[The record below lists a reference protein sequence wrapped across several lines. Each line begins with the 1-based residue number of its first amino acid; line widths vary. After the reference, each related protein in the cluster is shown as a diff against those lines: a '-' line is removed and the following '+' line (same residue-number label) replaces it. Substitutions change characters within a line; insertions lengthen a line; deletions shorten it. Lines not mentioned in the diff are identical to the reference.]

1 MSFDFMSFA
10 GGFAD
15 VIVDK
20 VKAEEAQ
27 AREDESWDK
36 RFNKQQDAINSR
48 TRGDKR
54 RDKDAKAQL
63 LAEKLSAIYTP
74 EVAAEFMK
82 NGVGYAEQYLNIG
95 NNYVK
100 NFKNPMS
107 FINADILAVPKLL
120 PDGSNKAEV
129 EAATL
134 KFGSATG
141 GLPSLVNREAM
152 YGGLKEPD
160 EVKIYTN
167 FDDQFA
173 AYSSYYTDFTN
184 ENSPRYNLKKAEEYA
199 VLRDAALAGIK
210 KAAAA
215 DADKTDSIYSDVSR
229 TTLIR
234 DFRRK
239 ALQTQQFSMALED
252 QIEDRIY
259 GDKSRQFIAEI
270 DAMNAVDVFNKAE
283 DETIED
289 KNMFNIAAYN
299 REIAEQKL
307 KQIAFKTFNA
317 AKAGND
323 SEASHLSVNDQA
335 KLGLQNKFKAQQ
347 DKSGGVYIALDE
359 KGLSDAVKNGS
370 LTEGD
375 VVIYFNTETQ
385 SNQLIIY
392 TGVGEDKFLGGA
404 NISIEQMRYK

>member
-1 MSFDFMSFA
+1 MAFNFMQFA

-27 AREDESWDK
+27 ARDDESWDR
-36 RFNKQQDAINSR
+36 RFNKQQDAIDSR

-63 LAEKLSAIYTP
+63 LAEKLGAIYTP

-82 NGVGYAEQYLNIG
+82 NGVGYAEQYLDIG
-95 NNYVK
+95 NNYIK

-134 KFGSATG
+134 KFGSAAG

-167 FDDQFA
+167 FDDQYA
-173 AYSSYYTDFTN
+173 AYSSQYTDLMN
-184 ENSPRYNLKKAEEYA
+184 EDSPRYNPTKAQEFA
-199 VLRDAALAGIK
+199 VLRDAALKEIK
-210 KAAAA
+210 DAAEA
-215 DADKTDSIYSDVSR
+215 DAEKTDSIYSDVSR
-229 TTLIR
+229 TTIIR
-234 DFRRK
+234 DFRR
-239 ALQTQQFSMALED
+239 QALES
-252 QIEDRIY
+252 QKFTMGVEDNIDARIY
-259 GDKSRQFIAEI
+259 GDESRFHVAEI
-270 DAMNAVDVFNKAE
+270 ASTLAIDNFNKMEDGTVQDRNLFNHAAFARRNAE
-283 DETIED
+283 NQLRTI
-289 KNMFNIAAYN
+289 AS
-299 REIAEQKL
+299 
-307 KQIAFKTFNA
+307 KTFNA
-317 AKAGND
+317 GKAGEDTAAGEN
-323 SEASHLSVNDQA
+323 Q
-335 KLGLQNKFKAQQ
+335 
-347 DKSGGVYIALDE
+347 E
-359 KGLSDAVKNGS
+359 KGLQKNFKADQGDDGLYLA
-370 LTEGD
+370 LTNKELEDKVQSGALDVGD
-375 VVIYFNTETQ
+375 VVIYFNEVTQ

-392 TGVGEDKFLGGA
+392 TGVGEDKFLGG
-404 NISIEQMRYK
+404 SKLTVEQMRYN

>member
-27 AREDESWDK
+27 ARDDESWDK
-36 RFNKQQDAINSR
+36 RFQKQQDAIDSR

-63 LAEKLSAIYTP
+63 LAEKLGAIYTP

-82 NGVGYAEQYLNIG
+82 NGVGYAEQYLDIG

-134 KFGSATG
+134 KFGSAAG

-167 FDDQFA
+167 FDDQYA
-173 AYSSYYTDFTN
+173 AYSSQYTDLMN
-184 ENSPRYNLKKAEEYA
+184 EDSPRYNPTKAQEFA
-199 VLRDAALAGIK
+199 VLRDAALKEIK
-210 KAAAA
+210 DAAEA
-215 DADKTDSIYSDVSR
+215 DAEKTDSIYSDVSR
-229 TTLIR
+229 TTIIR
-234 DFRRK
+234 DFRR
-239 ALQTQQFSMALED
+239 QALEA
-252 QIEDRIY
+252 QKFTMGVEDNIDARIY
-259 GDKSRQFIAEI
+259 GDESRFHVAEI
-270 DAMNAVDVFNKAE
+270 ASTLAIDNFNKMEDGTVQDRNLFNHAAFARVNAE
-283 DETIED
+283 NQLRTI
-289 KNMFNIAAYN
+289 AS
-299 REIAEQKL
+299 
-307 KQIAFKTFNA
+307 KTFNA
-317 AKAGND
+317 GKAGEDTAAGEN
-323 SEASHLSVNDQA
+323 Q
-335 KLGLQNKFKAQQ
+335 
-347 DKSGGVYIALDE
+347 E
-359 KGLSDAVKNGS
+359 KGLQKNFKADQGDDGLYLA
-370 LTEGD
+370 LTDKELEDKVQSGALDVGD
-375 VVIYFNTETQ
+375 VVIYFNEVTQ

-392 TGVGEDKFLGGA
+392 TGVGEDKFLGG
-404 NISIEQMRYK
+404 SQLTVEQMRYN

>member
-1 MSFDFMSFA
+1 MSFA

-27 AREDESWDK
+27 ARDDESWDK
-36 RFNKQQDAINSR
+36 RFQKQQDAIDSR

-63 LAEKLSAIYTP
+63 LAEKLGAIYTP

-82 NGVGYAEQYLNIG
+82 NGVGYAEQYLDIG

-134 KFGSATG
+134 KFGSAAG

-152 YGGLKEPD
+152 YSGLKEPD

-167 FDDQFA
+167 FDDQYA
-173 AYSSYYTDFTN
+173 AYSSQYTDLMN
-184 ENSPRYNLKKAEEYA
+184 EDSPRYNPIKAQEFA
-199 VLRDAALAGIK
+199 VLRDAALKEIK
-210 KAAAA
+210 DAAEA
-215 DADKTDSIYSDVSR
+215 DAEKTDSIYSDVSR
-229 TTLIR
+229 TTIIR
-234 DFRRK
+234 DFRR
-239 ALQTQQFSMALED
+239 QALEE
-252 QIEDRIY
+252 QKFTMGVEDNIDARIY
-259 GDKSRQFIAEI
+259 GDESRFHVAEI
-270 DAMNAVDVFNKAE
+270 ASTLAIDNFNKMEDGTVQDRNLFNHAAFARANAE
-283 DETIED
+283 NQLRTI
-289 KNMFNIAAYN
+289 AS
-299 REIAEQKL
+299 
-307 KQIAFKTFNA
+307 KTFNA
-317 AKAGND
+317 GKAGEDTAAGEN
-323 SEASHLSVNDQA
+323 Q
-335 KLGLQNKFKAQQ
+335 
-347 DKSGGVYIALDE
+347 E
-359 KGLSDAVKNGS
+359 KGLQKNFKADQGDDGLYLA
-370 LTEGD
+370 LTDKELEDKVQSGTLDVGD
-375 VVIYFNTETQ
+375 VVIYFNEVTQ

-392 TGVGEDKFLGGA
+392 TGVGEDKFLGG
-404 NISIEQMRYK
+404 SKLTVEQMRYN

>member
-1 MSFDFMSFA
+1 MAFNFMQFA

-27 AREDESWDK
+27 ARDDESWDR
-36 RFNKQQDAINSR
+36 RFNKQQDAIDSR

-63 LAEKLSAIYTP
+63 LAEKLGAIYTP

-82 NGVGYAEQYLNIG
+82 NGVGYAEQYLDIG

-134 KFGSATG
+134 KFGSAAG

-167 FDDQFA
+167 FDDQYA
-173 AYSSYYTDFTN
+173 AYSSQYTDLMN
-184 ENSPRYNLKKAEEYA
+184 EDSPRYNPTKAQEFA
-199 VLRDAALAGIK
+199 VLRDAALKEIK
-210 KAAAA
+210 DAAEA
-215 DADKTDSIYSDVSR
+215 DAEKTDSIYSDVSR
-229 TTLIR
+229 TTIIR
-234 DFRRK
+234 DFRR
-239 ALQTQQFSMALED
+239 QALEE
-252 QIEDRIY
+252 QKFTMGVEDNIDARIY
-259 GDKSRQFIAEI
+259 GDESRFHVAEI
-270 DAMNAVDVFNKAE
+270 ASTLAIDNFNKMEDGTVQDRNLFNHAAFARVNAE
-283 DETIED
+283 NQLRTI
-289 KNMFNIAAYN
+289 AS
-299 REIAEQKL
+299 
-307 KQIAFKTFNA
+307 KTFNA
-317 AKAGND
+317 GKAGEDTAAGEN
-323 SEASHLSVNDQA
+323 Q
-335 KLGLQNKFKAQQ
+335 
-347 DKSGGVYIALDE
+347 E
-359 KGLSDAVKNGS
+359 KGLQKNFKADQGDDGLYLA
-370 LTEGD
+370 LTDKELEDKVQSGALDVGD
-375 VVIYFNTETQ
+375 VVIYFNEVTQ

-392 TGVGEDKFLGGA
+392 TGVGEDKFLGG
-404 NISIEQMRYK
+404 SKLTVEQMRYN

>member
-1 MSFDFMSFA
+1 MAFNFMQFA

-27 AREDESWDK
+27 ARDDESWDR
-36 RFNKQQDAINSR
+36 RFNKQQDAIDSR

-63 LAEKLSAIYTP
+63 LAEKLGAIYTP

-82 NGVGYAEQYLNIG
+82 NGVGYAEQYLDIG
-95 NNYVK
+95 NNYIN

-134 KFGSATG
+134 KFGSAAG

-167 FDDQFA
+167 FDDQYA
-173 AYSSYYTDFTN
+173 AYSSQYTDLMN
-184 ENSPRYNLKKAEEYA
+184 EDSPRYNPTKAQEFA
-199 VLRDAALAGIK
+199 VLRDAALKEIK
-210 KAAAA
+210 DAAEA
-215 DADKTDSIYSDVSR
+215 DAEKTDSIYSDVSR
-229 TTLIR
+229 TTIIR
-234 DFRRK
+234 DFRR
-239 ALQTQQFSMALED
+239 QALEA
-252 QIEDRIY
+252 QKFTMGVEDNIDARIY
-259 GDKSRQFIAEI
+259 GDESRFHVAEI
-270 DAMNAVDVFNKAE
+270 ASTLAIDNFNKMEDGTVQDRNLFNHAAFARANAE
-283 DETIED
+283 NQLRTI
-289 KNMFNIAAYN
+289 AS
-299 REIAEQKL
+299 
-307 KQIAFKTFNA
+307 KTFNA
-317 AKAGND
+317 GKAGEDTAAGEN
-323 SEASHLSVNDQA
+323 Q
-335 KLGLQNKFKAQQ
+335 
-347 DKSGGVYIALDE
+347 E
-359 KGLSDAVKNGS
+359 KGLQKNFKADQGDDGLYLA
-370 LTEGD
+370 LTDKELEDKVQSGTLDVGD
-375 VVIYFNTETQ
+375 VVIYFNEVTQ

-392 TGVGEDKFLGGA
+392 TGVGEDKFLGG
-404 NISIEQMRYK
+404 SKLTVEQMRYN

>member
-27 AREDESWDK
+27 ARDDESWDR
-36 RFNKQQDAINSR
+36 RFNKQQDAIDSR

-63 LAEKLSAIYTP
+63 LAEKLGAIYTP

-82 NGVGYAEQYLNIG
+82 NGVGYAEQYLDIG

-134 KFGSATG
+134 KFGSAAG

-167 FDDQFA
+167 FDDQYA
-173 AYSSYYTDFTN
+173 AYSSQYTDLMN
-184 ENSPRYNLKKAEEYA
+184 EDSPRYNPTKAQEFA
-199 VLRDAALAGIK
+199 VLRDAALKEIK
-210 KAAAA
+210 DAAEA
-215 DADKTDSIYSDVSR
+215 DAEKTDSIYSDVSR
-229 TTLIR
+229 TTIIR
-234 DFRRK
+234 DFRR
-239 ALQTQQFSMALED
+239 QALEE
-252 QIEDRIY
+252 QKFTMGVEDNIDARIY
-259 GDKSRQFIAEI
+259 GDESRFHVAEI
-270 DAMNAVDVFNKAE
+270 ASTLAIDNFNKMEDGTVQDRNLFNHAAFARVNAE
-283 DETIED
+283 NQLRTI
-289 KNMFNIAAYN
+289 AS
-299 REIAEQKL
+299 
-307 KQIAFKTFNA
+307 KTFNA
-317 AKAGND
+317 GKAGEDTAAGEN
-323 SEASHLSVNDQA
+323 Q
-335 KLGLQNKFKAQQ
+335 
-347 DKSGGVYIALDE
+347 E
-359 KGLSDAVKNGS
+359 KGLQKNFKADQGDDGLYLA
-370 LTEGD
+370 LTDKELEDKVQSGALDVGD
-375 VVIYFNTETQ
+375 VVIYFNEVTQ

-392 TGVGEDKFLGGA
+392 TGVGEDKFLGG
-404 NISIEQMRYK
+404 SKLTVEQMRYN

>member
-1 MSFDFMSFA
+1 MSFA

-27 AREDESWDK
+27 ARDDESWDR
-36 RFNKQQDAINSR
+36 RFNKQQDAIDSR

-63 LAEKLSAIYTP
+63 LAEKLGAIYTP

-82 NGVGYAEQYLNIG
+82 NGVGYAEQYLDIG

-134 KFGSATG
+134 KFGSAAG
-141 GLPSLVNREAM
+141 GLSSLVNREAM

-167 FDDQFA
+167 FDDQYA
-173 AYSSYYTDFTN
+173 AYSSQYTDLMN
-184 ENSPRYNLKKAEEYA
+184 EDSPRYNPTKAQEFA
-199 VLRDAALAGIK
+199 VLRDAALKEIK
-210 KAAAA
+210 DAAEA
-215 DADKTDSIYSDVSR
+215 DAEKTDSIYSDVSR
-229 TTLIR
+229 TTIIR
-234 DFRRK
+234 DFRR
-239 ALQTQQFSMALED
+239 QALEA
-252 QIEDRIY
+252 QKFTMGVEDNIDARIY
-259 GDKSRQFIAEI
+259 GDESRFHVAEI
-270 DAMNAVDVFNKAE
+270 ASTLAIDNFNKMEDGTVQDRNLFNHAAFARVNAE
-283 DETIED
+283 NQLRTI
-289 KNMFNIAAYN
+289 AS
-299 REIAEQKL
+299 
-307 KQIAFKTFNA
+307 KTFNA
-317 AKAGND
+317 GKAGEDTAAGEN
-323 SEASHLSVNDQA
+323 Q
-335 KLGLQNKFKAQQ
+335 
-347 DKSGGVYIALDE
+347 E
-359 KGLSDAVKNGS
+359 KGLQKNFKADQGDDGLYLA
-370 LTEGD
+370 LTDKELEDKVQSGALDVGD
-375 VVIYFNTETQ
+375 VVIYFNEVTQ

-392 TGVGEDKFLGGA
+392 TGVGEDKFLGG
-404 NISIEQMRYK
+404 SKLTVEQMRYN

>member
-27 AREDESWDK
+27 ARDDESWDR
-36 RFNKQQDAINSR
+36 RFNKQQDAIDSR

-63 LAEKLSAIYTP
+63 LAEKLGAIYTP

-82 NGVGYAEQYLNIG
+82 NGVGYAEQYLDIG
-95 NNYVK
+95 NNYIK

-134 KFGSATG
+134 KFGSAAG

-167 FDDQFA
+167 FDDQYA
-173 AYSSYYTDFTN
+173 AYSSQYTDLMN
-184 ENSPRYNLKKAEEYA
+184 EDSPRYNPIKAQEFA
-199 VLRDAALAGIK
+199 VLRDAALKEIK
-210 KAAAA
+210 DAAE
-215 DADKTDSIYSDVSR
+215 SR
-229 TTLIR
+229 
-234 DFRRK
+234 RRK
-239 ALQTQQFSMALED
+239 
-252 QIEDRIY
+252 
-259 GDKSRQFIAEI
+259 
-270 DAMNAVDVFNKAE
+270 
-283 DETIED
+283 
-289 KNMFNIAAYN
+289 N
-299 REIAEQKL
+299 R
-307 KQIAFKTFNA
+307 
-317 AKAGND
+317 
-323 SEASHLSVNDQA
+323 
-335 KLGLQNKFKAQQ
+335 
-347 DKSGGVYIALDE
+347 
-359 KGLSDAVKNGS
+359 
-370 LTEGD
+370 
-375 VVIYFNTETQ
+375 
-385 SNQLIIY
+385 
-392 TGVGEDKFLGGA
+392 
-404 NISIEQMRYK
+404 

>member
-1 MSFDFMSFA
+1 MAFNFMQFA

-27 AREDESWDK
+27 ARDDESWDR
-36 RFNKQQDAINSR
+36 RFNKQQDAIDSR

-63 LAEKLSAIYTP
+63 LAEKLGAIYTP

-82 NGVGYAEQYLNIG
+82 NGVGYAEQYLDIG

-134 KFGSATG
+134 KFGSAAG

-167 FDDQFA
+167 FDDQYA
-173 AYSSYYTDFTN
+173 AYSSQYTDLMN
-184 ENSPRYNLKKAEEYA
+184 EDSPRYNPTKAQEFA
-199 VLRDAALAGIK
+199 VLRDAALKEIK
-210 KAAAA
+210 DAAEA
-215 DADKTDSIYSDVSR
+215 DAEKTDSIYSDVSR
-229 TTLIR
+229 TTIIR
-234 DFRRK
+234 DFRR
-239 ALQTQQFSMALED
+239 QALEA
-252 QIEDRIY
+252 QKFTMGVEDNIDARIY
-259 GDKSRQFIAEI
+259 GDESRFHVAEI
-270 DAMNAVDVFNKAE
+270 ASTLAIDNFNKMEDGTVQDRNLFNHAAFARVNAE
-283 DETIED
+283 NQLRTI
-289 KNMFNIAAYN
+289 AS
-299 REIAEQKL
+299 
-307 KQIAFKTFNA
+307 KTFNA
-317 AKAGND
+317 GKAGEDTAAGEN
-323 SEASHLSVNDQA
+323 Q
-335 KLGLQNKFKAQQ
+335 
-347 DKSGGVYIALDE
+347 E
-359 KGLSDAVKNGS
+359 KGLQKNFKADQGDDGLYLA
-370 LTEGD
+370 LTDKELEDKVQSGALDVGD
-375 VVIYFNTETQ
+375 VVIYFNEVTQ

-392 TGVGEDKFLGGA
+392 TGVGEDKFLGG
-404 NISIEQMRYK
+404 SKLTVEQMRYN

>member
-1 MSFDFMSFA
+1 MAFNFMQFA

-27 AREDESWDK
+27 ARDDESWDR
-36 RFNKQQDAINSR
+36 RFNKQQDAIDSR

-63 LAEKLSAIYTP
+63 LAEKLGAIYTP

-82 NGVGYAEQYLNIG
+82 NGVGYAEQYLDIG

-134 KFGSATG
+134 KFGSAAG

-152 YGGLKEPD
+152 YSGLKEPD

-167 FDDQFA
+167 FDDQYA
-173 AYSSYYTDFTN
+173 AYSSQYTDLMN
-184 ENSPRYNLKKAEEYA
+184 EDSPRYNPTKAQEFA
-199 VLRDAALAGIK
+199 VLRDAALKEIK
-210 KAAAA
+210 DAAEA
-215 DADKTDSIYSDVSR
+215 DAEKTDSIYSDVSR
-229 TTLIR
+229 TTIIR
-234 DFRRK
+234 DFRR
-239 ALQTQQFSMALED
+239 QALEE
-252 QIEDRIY
+252 QKFTMGVEDNIDARIY
-259 GDKSRQFIAEI
+259 GDESRFHVAEI
-270 DAMNAVDVFNKAE
+270 ASTLAIDNFNKMEDGTVQDRNLFNHAAFARANAE
-283 DETIED
+283 NQLRTI
-289 KNMFNIAAYN
+289 AS
-299 REIAEQKL
+299 
-307 KQIAFKTFNA
+307 KTFNA
-317 AKAGND
+317 GKAGEDTAAGEN
-323 SEASHLSVNDQA
+323 Q
-335 KLGLQNKFKAQQ
+335 
-347 DKSGGVYIALDE
+347 E
-359 KGLSDAVKNGS
+359 KGLQKNFKADQGDDGLYLA
-370 LTEGD
+370 LTDKELEDKVQSGTLDVGD
-375 VVIYFNTETQ
+375 VVIYFNEVTQ

-392 TGVGEDKFLGGA
+392 TGVGEDKFLGG
-404 NISIEQMRYK
+404 SKLTVEQMRYN

>member
-27 AREDESWDK
+27 ARDDESWDR
-36 RFNKQQDAINSR
+36 RFNKQQDAIDSR

-63 LAEKLSAIYTP
+63 LAEKLGAIYTP

-82 NGVGYAEQYLNIG
+82 NGVGYAEQYLDIG
-95 NNYVK
+95 NNYIN

-134 KFGSATG
+134 KFGSAAG

-167 FDDQFA
+167 FDDQYA
-173 AYSSYYTDFTN
+173 AYSSQYTDLMN
-184 ENSPRYNLKKAEEYA
+184 EDSPRYNPTKAQEFA
-199 VLRDAALAGIK
+199 VLRDAALKEIK
-210 KAAAA
+210 DAAEA
-215 DADKTDSIYSDVSR
+215 DAEKTDSIYSDVSR
-229 TTLIR
+229 TTIIR
-234 DFRRK
+234 DFRR
-239 ALQTQQFSMALED
+239 QALEE
-252 QIEDRIY
+252 QKFTMGVEDNIDARIY
-259 GDKSRQFIAEI
+259 GDESRFHVAEI
-270 DAMNAVDVFNKAE
+270 ASTLAIDNFNKMEDGTVQDRNLFNHAAFARANAE
-283 DETIED
+283 NQLRTI
-289 KNMFNIAAYN
+289 AS
-299 REIAEQKL
+299 
-307 KQIAFKTFNA
+307 KTFNA
-317 AKAGND
+317 GKAGEDTAAGEN
-323 SEASHLSVNDQA
+323 Q
-335 KLGLQNKFKAQQ
+335 
-347 DKSGGVYIALDE
+347 E
-359 KGLSDAVKNGS
+359 KGLQKNFKADQGDDGLYLA
-370 LTEGD
+370 LTDKELEDKVQSGTLDVGD
-375 VVIYFNTETQ
+375 VVIYFNEVTQ

-392 TGVGEDKFLGGA
+392 TGVGEDKFLGG
-404 NISIEQMRYK
+404 SKLTVEQMRYN